1 MKKYKR
7 SIIILV
13 IVTLIITVFLSYYS
27 YYRYTRLTNAFA
39 SNVVEAINTNYPDVD
54 MTTIIDI
61 INSSDYT
68 TSDILTNYGF
78 TENDIKL
85 YIFGSRARGDYRAN
99 SDIDIAVMDSIS
111 TEKKYKIMNEIDLI
125 DCIYKIDLVFMQDI
139 KNLEFINAIKTDAKQ
154 I

>member
-1 MKKYKR
+1 MYK
-7 SIIILV
+7 
-13 IVTLIITVFLSYYS
+13 
-27 YYRYTRLTNAFA
+27 
-39 SNVVEAINTNYPDVD
+39 
-54 MTTIIDI
+54 
-61 INSSDYT
+61 
-68 TSDILTNYGF
+68 
-78 TENDIKL
+78 NDIKL

>member
-1 MKKYKR
+1 MYGLSDELINKIRK
-7 SIIILV
+7 IL
-13 IVTLIITVFLSYYS
+13 
-27 YYRYTRLTNAFA
+27 
-39 SNVVEAINTNYPDVD
+39 NY
-54 MTTIIDI
+54 
-61 INSSDYT
+61 
-68 TSDILTNYGF
+68 
-78 TENDIKL
+78 NDIKL